1 MSEEPPLGA
10 VSAGP
15 VRGRQA
21 GANRPSAA
29 DRVVGASPVSGRQAG
44 AITAEFAVA
53 LPAVVLLL
61 AFLLAGGAAGLTQLR
76 LEEAARAGARALAR
90 GESTTTVTGIVQ
102 RSAGEGTAVGIASD
116 GGWVRVDASA
126 RVGGALGILI
136 PWTLSAEADAL
147 QESSGTEVP
156 ADG

>member
-1 MSEEPPLGA
+1 MGA
-10 VSAGP
+10 RAGF
-15 VRGRQA
+15 
-21 GANRPSAA
+21 
-29 DRVVGASPVSGRQAG
+29 GRQAG

-90 GESTTTVTGIVQ
+90 GESNSAVTGIVQ
-102 RSAGEGTAVGIASD
+102 RSAGEGAATGIASD
-116 GGWVRVDASA
+116 GGWVRVEASA

-136 PWTLSAEADAL
+136 PWTLSAKADTP

>member
-1 MSEEPPLGA
+1 MSEEPPQEA
-10 VSAGP
+10 VRA
-15 VRGRQA
+15 
-21 GANRPSAA
+21 RPLRA
-29 DRVVGASPVSGRQAG
+29 RQAG

-90 GESTTTVTGIVQ
+90 GESNSAVSGIVQ
-102 RSAGEGTAVGIASD
+102 RSAGEGAAAGIASD
-116 GGWVRVDASA
+116 GGWVRLEASA
-126 RVGGALGILI
+126 RVGGALGMLI
-136 PWTLSAEADAL
+136 PWTLSATADAP